1 VTFDVGAL
9 PYGLVA
15 QAYVLANIA
24 IALGYLCVPW
34 LVLPYLDLRRRTVIA
49 GAVFFVGCTGSHIDM
64 VWDVLSGHA
73 AHPQIGL
80 FALAWHV
87 VQAAG
92 TWGFILFFRWDLARA
107 NAALVAARATAA
119 EAVALT
125 GGTGP
130 QPADLTATL
139 AALRTVNPPP
149 DDDPAVAAAVG
160 RLPGKGEW
168 VKAAPAVAMFCGTTL
183 IVTFVIVFAVLA
195 VTGTPTDA
203 FFRLINLFMNTLGTV
218 ATLATLSVALLH
230 ARRTLENRKIALAG
244 QEEAHRAAEA
254 ATSAARGVNGE
265 LTARIVAAANR
276 AAQDAAAQL
285 QRERDDA
292 ANRLRSERGA
302 AATDRRQYEG
312 DRRNYEADRGAY
324 EAHRAAYEAER
335 REPGT
340 EGGGGPAT

>member
-1 VTFDVGAL
+1 MTFDVGAL

-73 AHPQIGL
+73 NHPQIGL

-87 VQAAG
+87 IQAAG
-92 TWGFILFFRWDLARA
+92 TWGFILFFRWDLAKA
-107 NAALVAARATAA
+107 NAALVAARAVAA
-119 EAVALT
+119 DTVRLT
-125 GGTGP
+125 GGPGP
-130 QPADLTATL
+130 QPADLTSTL
-139 AALRTVNPPP
+139 AALRTVNGPP
-149 DDDPAVAAAVG
+149 DDDVMAAAIG
-160 RLPGKGEW
+160 KLPGKGEW

-195 VTGTPTDA
+195 VTGTPTDS
-203 FFRLINLFMNTLGTV
+203 FFRLINLFLNALGAV
-218 ATLATLSVALLH
+218 ATLATLAVALLH

-254 ATSAARGVNGE
+254 ASRAAHGVNGE
-265 LTARIVAAANR
+265 LTRRVEDATRR
-276 AAQDAAAQL
+276 AARQAVEDL
-285 QRERDDA
+285 QREREQQRHDD
-292 ANRLRSERGA
+292 G
-302 AATDRRQYEG
+302 G
-312 DRRNYEADRGAY
+312 DQ
-324 EAHRAAYEAER
+324 
-335 REPGT
+335 PGT
-340 EGGGGPAT
+340 